1 MRNVL
6 RAGATRADRAA
17 EMREA
22 RIAACVPP
30 AAYETV
36 DTYGATKAPQKTSKK
51 EPKKRPQKAAQPRA
65 SQEAARVLF
74 VEDDTESREA
84 LGELL
89 GALGLAC
96 TAVASAEA
104 ALPLANTQHYDVLL
118 TDLTLPGMSGDEL
131 ARAVRQVQPAIR
143 VLLVSGYGR
152 SAEIGAAIPG
162 ARLLGKPLDIAQL
175 RHEFAQW
182 LDHTEAAS

>member
-1 MRNVL
+1 
-6 RAGATRADRAA
+6 
-17 EMREA
+17 
-22 RIAACVPP
+22 VPP
-30 AAYETV
+30 AAYESAT
-36 DTYGATKAPQKTSKK
+36 THGATKAPRDKLKKGSQKQ
-51 EPKKRPQKAAQPRA
+51 RQPRA
-65 SQEAARVLF
+65 AHEAARVLF

-104 ALPLANTQHYDVLL
+104 ALPLANAQHYDVLL

-131 ARAVRQVQPAIR
+131 ARAVRRVQPEIR

-152 SAEIGAAIPG
+152 SAEIGAPIPG
-162 ARLLGKPLDIAQL
+162 ARLLGKPLDMVQL
-175 RHEFAQW
+175 RHELAQW
-182 LDHTEAAS
+182 LDHTETAS